1 MRDRGMKRNMEGRC
15 RDGKMYRDGKENL
28 RDGHMAKG
36 REGR

>member
-1 MRDRGMKRNMEGRC
+1 MKRNMEGRC
-15 RDGKMYRDGKENL
+15 RDGKMYRDWEENL